1 MSHRSSYDDNPYKTP
16 ARATSL
22 KDVCRN
28 RQILQA
34 RLAWSTTAT
43 TITLKL
49 QKGPYSRQL
58 FPWTAIESKM
68 LELVL
73 HSFVG
78 CFQLN
83 LRK

>member
-1 MSHRSSYDDNPYKTP
+1 LI
-16 ARATSL
+16 SL
-22 KDVCRN
+22 RN
-28 RQILQA
+28 QHPEHGISGHGYRGFA
-34 RLAWSTTAT
+34 LAWSTTAT
-43 TITLKL
+43 VTSKL

-83 LRK
+83 LRIG